1 MKTTI
6 LACFLLASATYS
18 NAQIV
23 FTDWT
28 IVDTSA
34 NVAVG
39 SLNSAS
45 VTFTG
50 SDINFGVTNGSF
62 TGFNFSFFDPPLA
75 TSDVVEFKADPSS
88 VFTYTISLSL
98 PLTNP
103 RLHLASLASTLD
115 FSGISLTKLSG
126 QSSFAVSGSTVT
138 GQVDAGGSG
147 FNDSN
152 GTIQLNGTFTSITF
166 TAQAP
171 PAISDGIDMQLGV
184 AAVPEPSTYAM
195 AALCAAA
202 LFVSRCRRRRGHL
215 TLNPAE
221 HLS

>member
-6 LACFLLASATYS
+6 VAGFLLAAATYS

-34 NVAVG
+34 NAAVG

-50 SDINFGVTNGSF
+50 SDINFGVTDGSF

-75 TSDVVEFKADPSS
+75 ASDVVEFKADPS

-98 PLTNP
+98 ALTNP
-103 RLHLASLASTLD
+103 RLHLASLGSTLD

-126 QSSFAVSGSTVT
+126 QSTFVVSGSTVT

-166 TAQAP
+166 TAHAP

-184 AAVPEPSTYAM
+184 AAVPEPSTYAT
-195 AALCAAA
+195 ATLCAAA
-202 LFVSRCRRRRGHL
+202 LIVSRCFRRRGHL
-215 TLNPAE
+215 TFNPAE

>member
-6 LACFLLASATYS
+6 VACFLLAAATYS
-18 NAQIV
+18 NAQVV

-28 IVDTSA
+28 TVDTSA

-50 SDINFGVTNGSF
+50 SDINFGVTDGSF

-75 TSDVVEFKADPSS
+75 TSDVVEFKADPS
-88 VFTYTISLSL
+88 VFAYTISLSL
-98 PLTNP
+98 ALTNP
-103 RLHLASLASTLD
+103 RLHLASLGSTLD

-126 QSSFAVSGSTVT
+126 QSTFVVSGSTVT

-152 GTIQLNGTFTSITF
+152 GTIQLNGTFSSITF

-184 AAVPEPSTYAM
+184 AAVPEPSTYAT
-195 AALCAAA
+195 ATLCAAA
-202 LFVSRCRRRRGHL
+202 LIVSRCFRRRAHL

>member
-6 LACFLLASATYS
+6 VACFLLATATYCD
-18 NAQIV
+18 AQVV

-28 IVDTSA
+28 TVDTSA

-45 VTFTG
+45 VAFTG
-50 SDINFGVTNGSF
+50 SDINFGVTDGSF

-75 TSDVVEFKADPSS
+75 TSDVVEFKADPS
-88 VFTYTISLSL
+88 VFAYTISLSL

-103 RLHLASLASTLD
+103 RLHLASLGSTLD

-126 QSSFAVSGSTVT
+126 QSTFVVSGSTVT

-184 AAVPEPSTYAM
+184 AAVPEPSTYAT
-195 AALCAAA
+195 ATLCAAA
-202 LFVSRCRRRRGHL
+202 LIVSRCFRRRAHL

>member
-6 LACFLLASATYS
+6 VACFLLATATYCD
-18 NAQIV
+18 AQVV

-28 IVDTSA
+28 TVDTSA

-45 VTFTG
+45 VAFTG
-50 SDINFGVTNGSF
+50 SDINFGVTDGSF

-75 TSDVVEFKADPSS
+75 ASDVVEFKADPS
-88 VFTYTISLSL
+88 VFAYTISLSL

-103 RLHLASLASTLD
+103 RLHLASLGSTLD

-126 QSSFAVSGSTVT
+126 QSTFVVSGSTVT

-147 FNDSN
+147 FTDSN

-184 AAVPEPSTYAM
+184 AVVPEPSTYAM
-195 AALCAAA
+195 ATLCAAA
-202 LFVSRCRRRRGHL
+202 LFVSRCFRRRGHL

>member
-1 MKTTI
+1 
-6 LACFLLASATYS
+6 
-18 NAQIV
+18 
-23 FTDWT
+23 
-28 IVDTSA
+28 VDTSA

-39 SLNSAS
+39 SLNSGS

-50 SDINFGVTNGSF
+50 SDINFGLTDGSF

-103 RLHLASLASTLD
+103 RLHLASLASILD

-126 QSSFAVSGSTVT
+126 QSSFAVSGSTVS

-184 AAVPEPSTYAM
+184 AAVPEPSTYAV
-195 AALCAAA
+195 ATLCAAA
-202 LFVSRCRRRRGHL
+202 LSVSRYFRRRRHL

>member
-6 LACFLLASATYS
+6 VACFLLATATYCD
-18 NAQIV
+18 AQVV

-28 IVDTSA
+28 TVDTSA

-45 VTFTG
+45 VAFTG
-50 SDINFGVTNGSF
+50 SDINFGVTDGSF

-75 TSDVVEFKADPSS
+75 TSDVVEFKADPS
-88 VFTYTISLSL
+88 VFAYTISLSL

-103 RLHLASLASTLD
+103 RLHLASLGSTLD

-126 QSSFAVSGSTVT
+126 QSTFVVSGSTVT

-152 GTIQLNGTFTSITF
+152 GTIQLNGTFSSITF

-184 AAVPEPSTYAM
+184 AVVPEPSTYAM
-195 AALCAAA
+195 ATLCAAA
-202 LFVSRCRRRRGHL
+202 LFVSRCFRLRGH
-215 TLNPAE
+215 
-221 HLS
+221 

>member
-6 LACFLLASATYS
+6 VACFLLATATYCD
-18 NAQIV
+18 AQVV

-28 IVDTSA
+28 TVDTSA

-45 VTFTG
+45 VAFTG
-50 SDINFGVTNGSF
+50 SDINFGVTDGSF

-75 TSDVVEFKADPSS
+75 TSDVVEFKADPS

-103 RLHLASLASTLD
+103 RLHLASLGSALD

-126 QSSFAVSGSTVT
+126 QSTFVVSGSTVT

-152 GTIQLNGTFTSITF
+152 GTIQLNGTFSSITF

-184 AAVPEPSTYAM
+184 AVVPEPSTYAM
-195 AALCAAA
+195 ATLCAAA
-202 LFVSRCRRRRGHL
+202 LFVSRCFRRRGHL

>member
-6 LACFLLASATYS
+6 VACFLLATATYCD
-18 NAQIV
+18 AQVV

-28 IVDTSA
+28 TVDTSA

-45 VTFTG
+45 VAFTG
-50 SDINFGVTNGSF
+50 SDINFGVTDGSF

-75 TSDVVEFKADPSS
+75 TSDVVEFKADPS
-88 VFTYTISLSL
+88 VFAYTISLSL

-103 RLHLASLASTLD
+103 RLHLASLGSTLD

-126 QSSFAVSGSTVT
+126 QSTFVVSGSTVT

-152 GTIQLNGTFTSITF
+152 GTIQLNGTFSSITF

-184 AAVPEPSTYAM
+184 AVVPEPSTYAM
-195 AALCAAA
+195 ATLCAAA
-202 LFVSRCRRRRGHL
+202 LFVSRCFRRGHL

>member
-6 LACFLLASATYS
+6 IAGFLLAAAAYS
-18 NAQIV
+18 NAQVV

-39 SLNSAS
+39 SLNSTS

-50 SDINFGVTNGSF
+50 SDINFGVTDGSF

-75 TSDVVEFKADPSS
+75 ASDVVEFKADPS
-88 VFTYTISLSL
+88 VFAYTISLSL

-103 RLHLASLASTLD
+103 RLHLASLGSTLD

-126 QSSFAVSGSTVT
+126 QSTFVVSGSTVT

-147 FNDSN
+147 FTDSN

>member
-6 LACFLLASATYS
+6 VACFLLAAATYS
-18 NAQIV
+18 NAQVV

-28 IVDTSA
+28 TVDTSA

-50 SDINFGVTNGSF
+50 SDINFGVTDGSF

-75 TSDVVEFKADPSS
+75 TSDVVEFKADPS
-88 VFTYTISLSL
+88 VFAYTISLSL

-103 RLHLASLASTLD
+103 RLHLASLGSTLD

-126 QSSFAVSGSTVT
+126 QSTFVVSGSTVT

-152 GTIQLNGTFTSITF
+152 GTIQLNGTFSSITF

-184 AAVPEPSTYAM
+184 AVVPEPSTYAM
-195 AALCAAA
+195 ATLCAAA
-202 LFVSRCRRRRGHL
+202 LFVSRCFRRRGHL

>member
-6 LACFLLASATYS
+6 VAGFLLAAATYS

-34 NVAVG
+34 NAAVG

-50 SDINFGVTNGSF
+50 SDINFGVTDCSF

-75 TSDVVEFKADPSS
+75 ASDVVEFKADPS

-98 PLTNP
+98 ALTNP
-103 RLHLASLASTLD
+103 RLHLASLGSTLD

-126 QSSFAVSGSTVT
+126 QSTFVVSGSTVT

-166 TAQAP
+166 TAHAP

>member
-6 LACFLLASATYS
+6 VACFLLATATYCD
-18 NAQIV
+18 AQVV

-28 IVDTSA
+28 TVDTSA

-45 VTFTG
+45 VAFTG
-50 SDINFGVTNGSF
+50 SDINFGVTDGSF

-75 TSDVVEFKADPSS
+75 TSDVVEFKADPS
-88 VFTYTISLSL
+88 VFAYTISLSL

-103 RLHLASLASTLD
+103 RLHLASLGSTLD

-126 QSSFAVSGSTVT
+126 QSTFVVSGSTVT

-152 GTIQLNGTFTSITF
+152 GTIQLNGTFSSITF

-195 AALCAAA
+195 ATLCAAA
-202 LFVSRCRRRRGHL
+202 LFVSRCFRRRGHL

>member
-6 LACFLLASATYS
+6 VACFLLATATYCD
-18 NAQIV
+18 AQVV

-28 IVDTSA
+28 TVDTSA

-45 VTFTG
+45 VAFTG
-50 SDINFGVTNGSF
+50 SDINFGVTDGSF

-75 TSDVVEFKADPSS
+75 TSDVVEFKADPS
-88 VFTYTISLSL
+88 VFAYTISLSL

-103 RLHLASLASTLD
+103 RLHLASLGSTLD

-126 QSSFAVSGSTVT
+126 QSTFVVSGSTVT

-152 GTIQLNGTFTSITF
+152 GTIQLNGTFSSITF

-184 AAVPEPSTYAM
+184 AAVPEPSTYAT
-195 AALCAAA
+195 ATLCAAA
-202 LFVSRCRRRRGHL
+202 LIVSRCFRRRGHL